1 MDRRLDAAED
11 VTQAL
16 RHRLLAV
23 RTVAVS
29 FAAAVRSAR
38 RDLDVVPA
46 ERDALIERWRAWT
59 IGALDRYA
67 GEFDEAYRDEHRDI
81 VEVRR
86 LLTEELERAYRTVKE
101 I

>member
-1 MDRRLDAAED
+1 MERRPDAAED

-16 RHRLLAV
+16 RRRLLAL

-46 ERDALIERWRAWT
+46 ERDALIRKWRAWT

-67 GEFDEAYRDEHRDI
+67 GEFDDAYRDEHRDS
-81 VEVRR
+81 EVRR
-86 LLTEELERAYRTVKE
+86 LLTEELERAYRTVRE

>member
-1 MDRRLDAAED
+1 MERRPDAAED

-16 RHRLLAV
+16 RRRLLAV

-38 RDLDVVPA
+38 RDLDVAPE

-67 GEFDEAYRDEHRDI
+67 DEFDEAYDEQGAV

-86 LLTEELERAYRTVKE
+86 LLTEELERAYRTVQE

>member
-1 MDRRLDAAED
+1 MERRPDAAED

-16 RHRLLAV
+16 RRKLLAV

-46 ERDALIERWRAWT
+46 ERDALIETWRAWT
-59 IGALDRYA
+59 IGAVDRYA
-67 GEFDEAYRDEHRDI
+67 GEFDEVYGDEEGDV

-86 LLTEELERAYRTVKE
+86 LLSEEIERAYRTVKE

>member
-1 MDRRLDAAED
+1 MERRPDAAED
-11 VTQAL
+11 VIPPL

-38 RDLDVVPA
+38 RDLDVVA
-46 ERDALIERWRAWT
+46 GERDALIETWRAWT

-67 GEFDEAYRDEHRDI
+67 DEFDKAAGDEDGDDI
-81 VEVRR
+81 EVKR
-86 LLTEELERAYRTVKE
+86 LLTEELERAYRTVRN